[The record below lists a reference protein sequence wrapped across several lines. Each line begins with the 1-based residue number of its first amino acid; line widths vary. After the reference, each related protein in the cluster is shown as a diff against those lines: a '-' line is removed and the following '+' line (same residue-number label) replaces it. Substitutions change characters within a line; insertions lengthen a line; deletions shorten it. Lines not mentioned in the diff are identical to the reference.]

1 MALDGGWHLLVILMS
16 GYSNLGEHSLL
27 LGGRVVGRITEE
39 SVDNEKE
46 QRKTVG
52 QSRTRKE

>member
-39 SVDNEKE
+39 SVDNDSVVCTPVTLKN
-46 QRKTVG
+46 
-52 QSRTRKE
+52 